1 MERDQ
6 DEIEHQSLRKVR
18 TVRQKRASFIEKQ
31 SKRAAAITP
40 QTQGRLETA
49 SAAERTSEMIVIQVK
64 SRRSDT

>member
-31 SKRAAAITP
+31 SKKGRGDHTADPREAGYRRPP
-40 QTQGRLETA
+40 QSGR
-49 SAAERTSEMIVIQVK
+49 QK
-64 SRRSDT
+64 